1 MQKEIGYYNY
11 DKSQLAASS
20 ALSTVKLSAEQKAV
34 PLLWMPSQAEAML
47 EDFENVWNEADSHLL
62 PARILLI
69 ITLGPLCVL
78 ALMVVCAPLL
88 PKEHRRA
95 WRRWRAKKFD
105 IKDMYGSLRYHLDH
119 AYPASPSGDSF
130 RDHFP
135 SCTWR
140 GYYKQYGSRHN
151 LCSFSLQF
159 SESTSGVFSID
170 GGGQDDVGRYGID
183 GEWNPV
189 TRRLAFVKEYE
200 LGSRTINGHIDWR
213 ENKGHR
219 VLYKGEGLATPGQGF
234 KGTWSLDVNSF
245 RDQGEFHLWPEELPA
260 LSSTWFRLPEASAP
274 PMASEE
280 PCSAAALSG
289 TELAAASAPPLQVY
303 EATPDGVCVV
313 CLDRRIS
320 VALAPCGHI
329 AACAAC
335 ACRLPS
341 NLCPICRRPVDH
353 IIPCR
358 SNGGPR
364 VTSPFESS
372 GF

>member
-1 MQKEIGYYNY
+1 
-11 DKSQLAASS
+11 
-20 ALSTVKLSAEQKAV
+20 
-34 PLLWMPSQAEAML
+34 
-47 EDFENVWNEADSHLL
+47 
-62 PARILLI
+62 
-69 ITLGPLCVL
+69 LCVL

-200 LGSRTINGHIDWR
+200 LGSRTVNGHIDWR

-245 RDQGEFHLWPEELPA
+245 EIQGNSTFGQRSCLHFRPPGFAYRRPPLHPWHQQNPAVQLLCLAQNLQRQVLHLCKSMRQPLTESASCALTVASALLWHLVGTSRPVQRALAACLRTSALFAVVPLTISSHAGRMEAHELLLLLNLPA
-260 LSSTWFRLPEASAP
+260 SDIASAP
-274 PMASEE
+274 FVQA
-280 PCSAAALSG
+280 CTLG
-289 TELAAASAPPLQVY
+289 CAASAQFDPRLHAWSFQCS
-303 EATPDGVCVV
+303 ATNE
-313 CLDRRIS
+313 R
-320 VALAPCGHI
+320 
-329 AACAAC
+329 
-335 ACRLPS
+335 
-341 NLCPICRRPVDH
+341 NL
-353 IIPCR
+353 
-358 SNGGPR
+358 
-364 VTSPFESS
+364 
-372 GF
+372 